1 MSKFFTLIFFL
12 LFTIFNSLEA
22 QESKED
28 RMLNIKGS
36 ILNMGGKVKNTL
48 IRIVHDDGVV
58 DTVVSKKGK
67 YNLRLEVNH
76 KILIEFIS
84 EGNYTKRIAFNT
96 QVPKSQ
102 KSIPFFDLTINL
114 VETDLWKIREED
126 EDVLDLPVAY
136 ITYNSKK
143 KLWYDQNSKYSR
155 VINKKIRSFGI
166 Y

>member
-58 DTVVSKKGK
+58 DTVMSKKGK
-67 YNLRLEVNH
+67 YNMFVEEVN
-76 KILIEFIS
+76 E
-84 EGNYTKRIAFNT
+84 
-96 QVPKSQ
+96 
-102 KSIPFFDLTINL
+102 
-114 VETDLWKIREED
+114 
-126 EDVLDLPVAY
+126 
-136 ITYNSKK
+136 IT
-143 KLWYDQNSKYSR
+143 
-155 VINKKIRSFGI
+155 
-166 Y
+166 